1 MRTLIGGIGYRD
13 LRDHSIGVM
22 VTDRLAPATWPA
34 HIAVED
40 VSYNPIA
47 VIQRLEDERPAHPFE
62 RVVLIGATQRPG
74 RAAGT
79 FSVFR
84 WDRALPDDAVVQ
96 AAVAEAVTG
105 VISLDNTLMIT
116 EYFRALP
123 PEVIVVDV
131 EPDVHEFGDTLSPRL
146 AMQFDRI
153 CTLVTDIALDALDAG
168 QLPDASLGG
177 GARVRAVS
185 R

>member
-1 MRTLIGGIGYRD
+1 
-13 LRDHSIGVM
+13 
-22 VTDRLAPATWPA
+22 
-34 HIAVED
+34 
-40 VSYNPIA
+40 
-47 VIQRLEDERPAHPFE
+47 IQRLEDARPAQPFE
-62 RVVLIGATQRPG
+62 RVVLTGATQRPG

-153 CTLVTDIALDALDAG
+153 CTLVTSIALDG
-168 QLPDASLGG
+168 PH
-177 GARVRAVS
+177 AR
-185 R
+185 